1 MLHIYIIITR
11 LLTEISINFFNLFYR
26 LHKDIVNVINML
38 KTTEAEEREIQK
50 MVKITKAEEKE
61 VQKEGNE
68 ENYCEALILITAL
81 VTSCVR
87 Y

>member
-1 MLHIYIIITR
+1 
-11 LLTEISINFFNLFYR
+11 
-26 LHKDIVNVINML
+26 ML
-38 KTTEAEEREIQK
+38 KTTEAEEKEIQT
-50 MVKITKAEEKE
+50 MVKITEAKVKE
-61 VQKEGNE
+61 IQKEGNE

>member
-1 MLHIYIIITR
+1 M
-11 LLTEISINFFNLFYR
+11 EISINFSNLFYR
-26 LHKDIVNVINML
+26 LHKDILNVINML
-38 KTTEAEEREIQK
+38 KTTEAEEKEIQT
-50 MVKITKAEEKE
+50 MVKITEAKVKE
-61 VQKEGNE
+61 IQKEGNE